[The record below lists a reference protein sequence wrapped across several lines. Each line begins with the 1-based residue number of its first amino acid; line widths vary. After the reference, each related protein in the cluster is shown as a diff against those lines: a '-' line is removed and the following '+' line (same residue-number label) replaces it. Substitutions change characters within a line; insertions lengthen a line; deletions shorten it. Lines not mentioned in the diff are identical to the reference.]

1 MASVDFQIL
10 RCKVNKKN
18 KTNLTLSCLLKIFNY
33 LTSKAMREKQR
44 LSKLY
49 SRSQVL
55 LEGGEE
61 GLGNVDDFFTYI
73 NTVVAVDLTN
83 LVEGDDEGAMDAH
96 ETIRGEHLFDR
107 FHRKVSYQRL
117 ALALQIEHHVIF
129 HA

>member
-83 LVEGDDEGAMDAH
+83 LVEGDDD
-96 ETIRGEHLFDR
+96 
-107 FHRKVSYQRL
+107 SN
-117 ALALQIEHHVIF
+117 
-129 HA
+129 